1 MENNQFLLNESK
13 FDFSATIENLSEQ
26 ILSEGWKIS
35 VTHDLQETLKKSGQ
49 EVLPIKILE
58 ICKPEYSGKL
68 LSVDSLRLYSPL
80 MPCRISIYETEDGK
94 TYISR
99 MNSGAMANQ
108 IGGVVAEVMGK
119 AFSEIEYILATVLK

>member
-13 FDFSATIENLSEQ
+13 FDFSATIEKLSEQ

-80 MPCRISIYETEDGK
+80 MPCRISIYETGDGK
-94 TYISR
+94 IYISR
-99 MNSGAMANQ
+99 MNSEAMANQ

-119 AFSEIEYILATVLK
+119 AFGEIENILAMVLK